1 MKKYLLSHKNFKLAF
16 ILYIFINTLALGY
29 LGISNTFLSVII
41 IIWGIYLII
50 DDIFQKQINMNK
62 NFIYIGMY
70 SIILL
75 LATILNQKYSDLNS
89 YILAIVQIIIFCLLF
104 NNQKSTTITSIK
116 KEISLIIP
124 FTNILVGFASL
135 ISIIMYFFNIYDSKN
150 GWIIGVSGNRLFGI
164 YFNCNPAAFLACITI
179 LLAILAIIYNYKYK
193 KLYYAN
199 ISIQIIYILLT
210 KCRSALI
217 ILALIA
223 TALIYYFFLKE
234 KQYPRL
240 KKISII
246 CILCIS
252 IIFGSLVINKGINTI
267 FNQEEIQEES
277 RFQISKVIEATY
289 SLFTGDSSKALE
301 LIDQVSSGRLE
312 LLTTSFE
319 IWLKSP
325 VIGIG
330 ANNFKK
336 MGMDQTNGITVQ
348 SIQVVH
354 SHNEFVEALVTTGFI
369 GLILFG
375 LFFLTNFK
383 KIIYLLNNCNDKHY
397 FSLLI
402 FSLIVV
408 CEVIGGLFDYG
419 VFYNYSLS
427 TAIAWIFLGY
437 LNLFYD
443 KTANHQ

>member
-1 MKKYLLSHKNFKLAF
+1 MVSFYYL
-16 ILYIFINTLALGY
+16 
-29 LGISNTFLSVII
+29 
-41 IIWGIYLII
+41 
-50 DDIFQKQINMNK
+50 
-62 NFIYIGMY
+62 
-70 SIILL
+70 
-75 LATILNQKYSDLNS
+75 QKYSDLKS

-104 NNQKSTTITSIK
+104 NNQKSITITSIK

-164 YFNCNPAAFLACITI
+164 YFNCNPASFLACITI
-179 LLAILAIIYNYKYK
+179 LLAILAIIYNYRYK

-199 ISIQIIYILLT
+199 ISIQVIYILLT

-240 KKISII
+240 KKISVI
-246 CILCIS
+246 CILCIT

-375 LFFLTNFK
+375 LFFLTSFK

>member
-70 SIILL
+70 GIILL

-179 LLAILAIIYNYKYK
+179 LLAILAIIYNYRYK

-199 ISIQIIYILLT
+199 ISIQVIYILLT

-234 KQYPRL
+234 KQYPKL

-267 FNQEEIQEES
+267 CNQEEIQEES

-369 GLILFG
+369 GLILFC
-375 LFFLTNFK
+375 LFFLTSFK